1 MIDLAALGL
10 SVRSDGVVVAT
21 DRLEDFKKS
30 SDNAARGADNTAKSS
45 NALSANLRRLA
56 GIAGTVAGSVAAIFS
71 IGAIARGAA
80 EVQSITNSFLGM
92 GQTASQAAA
101 SLDAVARIANSTR
114 APLASTA
121 ELYRRVSVAA
131 GELGASNS
139 DVEAFTKS
147 IGQAL
152 AAAGTSPEQ
161 ASGALLQLSQ
171 AMAGGTVRA
180 EEFNS
185 ILEGAFP
192 IAQAAARG
200 IDAAGGS
207 VGRLR
212 QLVVEGKVSSQEF
225 FQAILSQ
232 SSAIEAAFGRTVPTV
247 AQAMSVLNNSV
258 SLAAAQFDS
267 TIGISAGLATA
278 ILAVSEGIAF
288 LSDNVETVTGMIIA
302 AGAAALIQFAPA
314 IYAAV
319 ASTYAWVAAMV
330 TLRGALIATGVGA
343 LIVAAGLLIGEF
355 LKLVTAAG
363 GFGNAMS
370 LLGDVAGAVWR
381 GMIDSASAI
390 PPALNGVWASM
401 KAGFLDALSSMATKF
416 HDFVW
421 TIANGLNQVPGMEG
435 LGGNLMGV
443 AEAASAASGVLS
455 KAAAEANSEAS
466 GSFDR
471 AAATITEAFAP
482 AREAVSRLKDV
493 FKETKVAVDEVGV
506 SAAATG
512 AAMGAMGGAGKSAAE
527 KAKEEVKELDD
538 LATRLG
544 STFGD
549 LFIAATKGADAF
561 RSALS
566 NVLSNLASMLA
577 NAAFTQLFK
586 SAGGGLLGAI
596 GDAVNALIPS
606 ANGNVFQGGSLVPF
620 ANGGVIGGP
629 TVFPMRGGRTGL
641 MGEAGP
647 EAIMPLRRGR
657 DGRLGVAAQSQ
668 QAAPVDVRV
677 FVDQDGNW
685 QAQVERIAD
694 RRVRQQAPTLVRQ
707 SVQAVY
713 ATNEERKLR

>member
-1 MIDLAALGL
+1 MTDLAALGL

-21 DRLEDFKKS
+21 DRLQDFGDAS
-30 SDNAARGADNTAKSS
+30 NDAADAADEVSNSS
-45 NALSANLRRLA
+45 NTLSDKLKKLS
-56 GIAGTVAGSVAAIFS
+56 GIAGTLVGSLAGAFSVAGYISAADAWSNMSSQVGAAIGDMS
-71 IGAIARGAA
+71 KAADMMQRLTEIANASYAPLDQTVQVYARNISVLRDLGKSADEAA
-80 EVQSITNSFLGM
+80 DFTEALNHALVITATKGEE
-92 GQTASQAAA
+92 AA
-101 SLDAVARIANSTR
+101 SVQ
-114 APLASTA
+114 
-121 ELYRRVSVAA
+121 
-131 GELGASNS
+131 GA
-139 DVEAFTKS
+139 
-147 IGQAL
+147 
-152 AAAGTSPEQ
+152 
-161 ASGALLQLSQ
+161 LSQ
-171 AMAGGTVRA
+171 AMAVGKLQADGLETVLANGGKVAEVLAKQLGTTVSGLRQMASDGKITGEVIANALIGNLDELRVVAA
-180 EEFNS
+180 EMPATVGDGFTRINTGATALIGS
-185 ILEGAFP
+185 FDQAVGASGALAGILV
-192 IAQAAARG
+192 
-200 IDAAGGS
+200 S
-207 VGRLR
+207 VGDAL
-212 QLVVEGKVSSQEF
+212 
-225 FQAILSQ
+225 
-232 SSAIEAAFGRTVPTV
+232 AF
-247 AQAMSVLNNSV
+247 
-258 SLAAAQFDS
+258 AAQN
-267 TIGISAGLATA
+267 I
-278 ILAVSEGIAF
+278 
-288 LSDNVETVTGMIIA
+288 ETVTGLIIA

-370 LLGDVAGAVWR
+370 LLGDVASAVWR

-544 STFGD
+544 NTFGD

-647 EAIMPLRRGR
+647 EAIMPLRRGP
-657 DGRLGVAAQSQ
+657 DGRLGVAAAQTQ
-668 QAAPVDVRV
+668 VAPVDVRV

-685 QAQVERIAD
+685 QAKVERIAD